1 MGERRELGIADAQIT
16 ETVPEYRMLRFL
28 ATLSQIINLVYFL
41 LALHPTKLQNFP
53 KILSVD
59 FFFFDALGFFCL
71 FILALW
77 AFLVLWKSTFFSSF
91 SFSPPPKLK
100 KRFNI

>member
-59 FFFFDALGFFCL
+59 FFF
-71 FILALW
+71 
-77 AFLVLWKSTFFSSF
+77 
-91 SFSPPPKLK
+91 
-100 KRFNI
+100 